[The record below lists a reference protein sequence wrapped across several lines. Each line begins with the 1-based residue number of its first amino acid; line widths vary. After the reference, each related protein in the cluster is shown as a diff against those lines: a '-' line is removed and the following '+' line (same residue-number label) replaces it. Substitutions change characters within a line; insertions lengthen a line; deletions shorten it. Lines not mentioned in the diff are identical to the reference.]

1 MDQPPEYAVPIRQ
14 VPLAIFLKANSNK
27 SANRA
32 DAGSPGWARQVPE

>member
-14 VPLAIFLKANSNK
+14 VPPATLLKANSNK

-32 DAGSPGWARQVPE
+32 DTGSPGWARQVPE